1 MDAIKLIMAVVFV
14 FLAFAFNEEVKE
26 IKAAELAATQTISI
40 TK

>member
-1 MDAIKLIMAVVFV
+1 MSTDTIKLGMAVVFI

-26 IKAAELAATQTISI
+26 IKLAEAQTISV